1 MYRNHWND
9 SATANNSTCQT
20 KSASKKK
27 SRGFLPGF
35 ETFLVPAAVSTACA
49 AEWRKRLGSRCEIM
63 RFIKIE
69 NTDSKEFK
77 EAWSIYE
84 SSFPSDERRDLKS
97 QLKSMKNELYNFF
110 VVYEDKILAAII
122 TDWNLGNFL
131 FVEHLAVK
139 ENLRGKGIGT
149 KVLNEHLKIT
159 NKKTIL
165 EVERPANETAAKR
178 IKFYEKIGFKL
189 SGEFDY
195 IQPSYGKGKN
205 PVPMFLMA
213 YPESINDSEF
223 SCLRENIHTKVY
235 GLNEPLLGFQINRRN
250 GY

>member
-1 MYRNHWND
+1 M
-9 SATANNSTCQT
+9 Q
-20 KSASKKK
+20 
-27 SRGFLPGF
+27 
-35 ETFLVPAAVSTACA
+35 
-49 AEWRKRLGSRCEIM
+49 
-63 RFIKIE
+63 FIKIE

-97 QLKSMKNELYNFF
+97 QLKSMKNGSYSFF
-110 VVYEDKILAAII
+110 AVYEDKILAAII
-122 TDWNLGNFL
+122 TDWNLDNFL
-131 FVEHLAVK
+131 FVEHLAVR
-139 ENLRGKGIGT
+139 EDLRGKGIGA
-149 KVLNEHLKIT
+149 KVLNEYIKIT

-189 SGEFDY
+189 SCEFDY

-205 PVPMFLMA
+205 PIHMFLMA
-213 YPESINDSEF
+213 YPKSINISEF

-235 GLNEPLLGFQINRRN
+235 GLNEPLLGFQNNRASGIRRKRR
-250 GY
+250 